1 MLIVRAGNAGNP
13 ASDALGSLPVGGKPG
28 GPIGVAVG
36 VAVAVEVDVAVG
48 VAVAVEVDVAV
59 GVAVAVEVDVAV
71 GVAVAVEVDV
81 AVGVGVR
88 SAHGDRLIVLVS
100 NVTAPLRAYRL
111 PLDIAPVVRVMEVSA
126 RMFPLKLVVVPMVA
140 ELPTCQKI
148 LHA

>member
-28 GPIGVAVG
+28 GPIG
-36 VAVAVEVDVAVG
+36 VAVG